1 MTLLIKRTNHGILS
15 LIFGNE
21 GAVKMVAKKLKR
33 NQRLVVITKELLQSP
48 NRLLNLQTF
57 ASQLGCAKS
66 SISEDL
72 DIIRHLFDEHDL
84 GKIQTL
90 TGKSG
95 GVIYHPTLSQSE
107 ISHFQEEVSRR
118 MQTGKRILAG
128 NYIYVN
134 DLLQDPQILRQ
145 CGQLIAG
152 LYLDQEIDAVLT
164 IEAKGIGLAVMVANF
179 LNKPYVVVRR
189 EASAGEGSTI
199 SVNYLSGSHQN
210 VRKMELSKASLSPN
224 SRVLIVDD
232 FLRNG
237 GTMLGL
243 LNLVE
248 EFDSKTVG
256 ICVFAE
262 NKANDRLELPHYQ
275 ALFETQ
281 LVYDEELRHYLLATK
296 PGNLFKSIIDHSKSS
311 S

>member
-1 MTLLIKRTNHGILS
+1 MANG
-15 LIFGNE
+15 
-21 GAVKMVAKKLKR
+21 KLKR
-33 NQRLVVITKELLQSP
+33 NQRLVIITKELLQSP
-48 NRLLNLQTF
+48 NQLLNLQTF
-57 ASQLGCAKS
+57 ASRLGCAKS

-72 DIIRHLFDEHDL
+72 DIIRQVFREQNLGELFT
-84 GKIQTL
+84 I

-95 GVIYHPTLSQSE
+95 GVIYHPTLSQTEIAQYQSE
-107 ISHFQEEVSRR
+107 INQRLQS
-118 MQTGKRILAG
+118 GKRILAG
-128 NYIYVN
+128 NYIFVN
-134 DLLQDPQILRQ
+134 DLLQDPQILKQ
-145 CGQLIAG
+145 SGQLIAG
-152 LYLDQEIDAVLT
+152 RYYDKKIDAVLT
-164 IEAKGIGLAVMVANF
+164 IEAKGIGLAVMVANY

-199 SVNYLSGSHQN
+199 SVNYLSGYHQN
-210 VRKMELSKASLSPN
+210 IRKMELSKNSLPVN

-237 GTMLGL
+237 GTMQGL

-248 EFDSKTVG
+248 EFDSRAEG

-262 NKANDRLELPHYQ
+262 NKANDRIDLPHYQ

-281 LVYDEELRHYLLATK
+281 LVYDETARHYLLDTQ
-296 PGNLFKSIIDHSKSS
+296 PGNFFKTTIDHRKSS